1 VFASITPCVAAALLL
16 AFVPSSPNPGEPEG
30 ESFIAAIYLAASS
43 GSEIRLS
50 LASRRF
56 LGGSNSP
63 VDPPDAARLV
73 LPTES
78 RGGCVDSSGV
88 ETVARTDTFGT
99 AGTGV
104 PDGDEEVPGAE
115 RDDFFC
121 TLRGAEDGMGGGA
134 GVGSDSVR
142 AGLWGV
148 FPPAVSG
155 SVATGATDPNA
166 PFGLAVKFKGVEV
179 PKRSIERAGDSA
191 LSVLG

>member
-1 VFASITPCVAAALLL
+1 
-16 AFVPSSPNPGEPEG
+16 
-30 ESFIAAIYLAASS
+30 
-43 GSEIRLS
+43 
-50 LASRRF
+50 
-56 LGGSNSP
+56 
-63 VDPPDAARLV
+63 
-73 LPTES
+73 
-78 RGGCVDSSGV
+78 
-88 ETVARTDTFGT
+88 VARTDTFGT

-191 LSVLG
+191 LSVLGWRMIKVSQNNSNKGQDEAYVSFDTKVDV